1 MHLNISHYKS
11 VEEHSAAYELENMVY
26 HHLFTR
32 IKQFWVN
39 IRISCGPTWC
49 VLGPFFSASSK

>member
-26 HHLFTR
+26 HHLSTR
-32 IKQFWVN
+32 IKQF
-39 IRISCGPTWC
+39 
-49 VLGPFFSASSK
+49 